1 MGGASRKSQLR
12 QTPED
17 EVGSTVLSPCFPD
30 VGDFLSWGE
39 GVLGVPLACRAKC
52 PFSRHSLL
60 SSWRG
65 LKDPLL
71 PFVFCRPRPQCNL
84 A

>member
-12 QTPED
+12 QTPEG

-52 PFSRHSLL
+52 PF
-60 SSWRG
+60 
-65 LKDPLL
+65 
-71 PFVFCRPRPQCNL
+71 
-84 A
+84 